1 MRLSTKTFL
10 ILSITFL
17 CVFIITAI
25 FLSKFIING
34 YVREES
40 NYIPYYNLALL
51 FIGLILI
58 LIIWIILEKR
68 IISRITLLGTAVSK
82 IGSSNDSSSRISL
95 PGKDEVSSLAN
106 NINGMLDKLETQN
119 NLHKRSETFNFSL
132 LENSPNPVGVINPDG
147 SIRYINP
154 ALEKLTGFSK
164 SQLLGRKPP
173 YPWWFTEY
181 TSQYNTELI
190 EDMNSEFHKRER
202 HLHKQNGES
211 FWVDIASATV
221 KQEDTIEYFI
231 SNWVDI
237 TERKIT
243 ENSLRESEKRFRELA
258 QLLPELVFETDSK
271 GIIKFVNQVALSV
284 FGYSAQENIG
294 MELIN
299 FVANGAKE
307 VVSQYFKD
315 VVNVEALENIEF
327 TAIRKDG
334 RRFPAFIHATRIT
347 NLVNEV
353 TGVRGIIVDISAQ
366 KKIEADLRASEEFST
381 SLLKNASY
389 PIIVINSDT
398 SIQYVNPAMETL
410 TGYTS
415 AEVIGLKNPYP
426 WFQQNRALHV
436 SPNDYVSSDKDIKGQ
451 ERHYYKKCGQQFW
464 ITLTVNTI
472 RDNGIIKY
480 IVENWVD
487 ITERKKAADALR
499 ESERFSAILQDN
511 SPYPIMVINPDRS
524 IKYVNEALQKIS
536 GFTASELEGQFPPY
550 LFWFKDQSQQRKNV
564 PVDKSAIS
572 KRVEPFQRKNGESFW
587 VENTTTPIMEGLNL
601 KYILSI
607 WVDITT
613 QKLAQEEL
621 ETLYQREKNLR
632 EALQTEIRGRTEF
645 TRALVHELKT
655 PLTPILVSSELLVEE
670 LTEDPLM
677 GLAKNIHQGAQNM
690 NKRVDELLDMA
701 RGEVGIL
708 KINRRSIDPEKLIKE
723 IFNYMEPATKNAG
736 QTLVLNIPEKLPII
750 KADDDRI
757 RQVMLN
763 LVNNSI
769 KYSNGN
775 GTIMITAKVEMNN
788 LVIEI
793 QDTGRGM
800 SKEEQEILF
809 QPFYRIDGKQHL
821 SGLGLG
827 LALSKQFIELH
838 KGRMWVKSQKG
849 VGSTFYFSL
858 PIKVN
863 LIIQDSREEIY
874 EDFNHRR

>member
-1 MRLSTKTFL
+1 MRLHAKTFI

-17 CVFIITAI
+17 CAFIITVI

-40 NYIPYYNLALL
+40 NYIPYYYLALL

-58 LIIWIILEKR
+58 LIIWIILEKQ

-82 IGSSNDSSSRISL
+82 IGSSNDNSSRISL
-95 PGKDEVSSLAN
+95 PGKDVVSNLAN

-119 NLHKRSETFNFSL
+119 NLHKENETFNLTL
-132 LENSPNPVGVINPDG
+132 LENSPNPVEVINPDG

-181 TSQYNTELI
+181 AQQYNTELI
-190 EDMNSEFHKRER
+190 EDMNSEVHKRER

-211 FWVDIASATV
+211 FWVEITSATV

-237 TERKIT
+237 TERKIN
-243 ENSLRESEKRFRELA
+243 ENALRESEKRFRELA

-271 GIIKFVNQVALSV
+271 GIIKYVNQVALSV
-284 FGYSAQENIG
+284 FGYSSQENIG
-294 MELIN
+294 MELID

-353 TGVRGIIVDISAQ
+353 SGVRGIIVDISAQ

-381 SLLKNASY
+381 NLLKNASY

-398 SIQYVNPAMETL
+398 SIQYVNPAMEGL

-415 AEVIGLKNPYP
+415 AEVIGLKIPYP

-436 SPNDYVSSDKDIKGQ
+436 SPHDYVSSDKDIKGQ
-451 ERHYYKKCGQQFW
+451 ERHYYKKNGQQFW

-472 RDNGIIKY
+472 RNNGIIKY

-499 ESERFSAILQDN
+499 ESERFSSILQDN

-524 IKYVNEALQKIS
+524 IKYVNKALQKIS
-536 GFTASELEGQFPPY
+536 GYAASELEGQFPPY
-550 LFWFKDQSQQRKNV
+550 LFWFKDHSQQKENY
-564 PVDKSAIS
+564 PVDKFTIS
-572 KRVEPFQRKNGESFW
+572 RRVEPFQRKNGESFW
-587 VENTTTPIMEGLNL
+587 VENTSTPIMEGLNL

-607 WVDITT
+607 WIDITA
-613 QKLAQEEL
+613 QKLTQEEL
-621 ETLYQREKNLR
+621 ETLYHREKNLR

-708 KINRRSIDPEKLIKE
+708 KINRKSIDPEKLIKE

-750 KADDDRI
+750 KADEDRI
-757 RQVMLN
+757 RQVILN
-763 LVNNSI
+763 LVDNSI

-775 GTIMITAKVEMNN
+775 GTITITAKIEMNN

-793 QDTGRGM
+793 QDSGRGM

-809 QPFYRIDGKQHL
+809 QPYYRIDGKQHL
-821 SGLGLG
+821 SGLGLS

-849 VGSTFYFSL
+849 VGSTFYLSL
-858 PIKVN
+858 PLKIN
-863 LIIQDSREEIY
+863 
-874 EDFNHRR
+874 